1 MSAEKII
8 KQQARE
14 KLKENGYVK
23 PLFGGALILIFF
35 MLFQLVISLF
45 VYAIELFIIVTKI
58 DRVTVESL
66 SSNPLLM
73 LMLLTGLL
81 LSPVVL
87 GYFKM
92 ISTEG
97 SDYDIASMLYFFS
110 DKQLYRKAVMFVFAF
125 ALRMVLPVI
134 LFSMPLLIMSV
145 IAQTT
150 EGLSNDVVYI
160 IAQVIL
166 TLCTFVALFAY
177 SVKYFLA
184 FRLFCENHDI
194 RTSHYFYLSKTMMAG
209 HSMSVCKLLF
219 SFAPWILLCVTTVM
233 PVLYVFPY
241 ITQAMNI
248 SGKWIF
254 EISRNGQS
262 YEIL

>member
-14 KLKENGYVK
+14 KLKEYGYVK
-23 PLFGGALILIFF
+23 PLFAGAMILIFF
-35 MLFQLVISLF
+35 MLFQLIVSLF
-45 VYAIELFIIVTKI
+45 VYAIEFFTLVTKI
-58 DRVTVESL
+58 DKTLIESL
-66 SSNPLLM
+66 TSTPLLM
-73 LMLLTGLL
+73 VMFLSALL

-92 ISTEG
+92 ISNDNG
-97 SDYDIASMLYFFS
+97 DYDIADVLYFFK
-110 DKQLYRKAVMFVFAF
+110 DAQRYRKAVIFVFAF
-125 ALRMVLPVI
+125 VLRMVLPII
-134 LFSMPLLIMSV
+134 LFSIPTLAMTALGESIK
-145 IAQTT
+145 
-150 EGLSNDVVYI
+150 GLSDDFVFI
-160 IAQVIL
+160 IAKVLL
-166 TLCTFVALFAY
+166 TVCTYIAIFAY

-184 FRLFCENHDI
+184 FRLFCENQDNK
-194 RTSHYFYLSKTMMAG
+194 TSNYFYVSKTLMTG
-209 HSMSVCKLLF
+209 HGMNICKLLF
-219 SFAPWILLCVTTVM
+219 SFTPWILLCITVL